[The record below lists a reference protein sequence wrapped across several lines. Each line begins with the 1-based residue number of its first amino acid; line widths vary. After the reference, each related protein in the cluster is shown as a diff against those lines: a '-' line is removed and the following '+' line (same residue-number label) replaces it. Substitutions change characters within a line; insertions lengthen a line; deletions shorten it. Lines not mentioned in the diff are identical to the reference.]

1 MDAIRLCPYCLRPA
15 PIPASACPHCAHRF
29 AGVNP
34 AGSLPVGTVLAGRY
48 TIGELIRVDG
58 EGILYQGA
66 ENHGAFRVTVKE
78 YLPLTLSAERTD
90 GLMLRP
96 KPGSEVLFKT
106 TRMDFADL
114 YRSIQ
119 RITPANGLE
128 AVLDV
133 VEANNTV
140 YAVMESPG
148 GRPLQK
154 WLEEHPGPVDPAQ
167 AREMLRPVFDGV
179 VAMHRVGLVH
189 RGICPENIR
198 VLENGRARLTGYA
211 TVGLRTAGSGL
222 HEQLYEGYSAP
233 EQYSTT
239 EFEGRYTD
247 EYSLAAV
254 VYRMVCGQSPVP
266 AAQRL
271 VSDSNPRARTLERA
285 VPEYVS
291 DVLWMGLQLRPAERI
306 QTVPQLFRA
315 LSSQEYT
322 TELTQTLQQAAPRP
336 QSTEEE
342 ERKKHI
348 LSLRNLLA
356 AILMT
361 VCGSMTTASMTA
373 AAILTLLIVWGL
385 VNQGLHTAKPAES
398 TPASEPASSLVTEP
412 VNLAPDFVG
421 MDYDSQVRN
430 NHSYA
435 GDYLFYV
442 TMEYSDTVEKGK
454 IIRQTPE
461 AGEVIEKGST
471 IDLVVSRGPQMVEM
485 PNVAGFTRDGAEQQL
500 AQVGLNAS
508 FYPIYN
514 DGSYV
519 SGCVAYCSEEPGA
532 MVEVGSTIIVYMA
545 AEVEAEVPATPPETT
560 TPSAGATPSAGQTE
574 PPADSTDYDT
584 D

>member
-1 MDAIRLCPYCLRPA
+1 MELALI
-15 PIPASACPHCAHRF
+15 CAQQVIVLF
-29 AGVNP
+29 LLIG
-34 AGSLPVGTVLAGRY
+34 VGTLAVKTGVLKL
-48 TIGELIRVDG
+48 EHK
-58 EGILYQGA
+58 Q
-66 ENHGAFRVTVKE
+66 
-78 YLPLTLSAERTD
+78 PLSNL
-90 GLMLRP
+90 
-96 KPGSEVLFKT
+96 
-106 TRMDFADL
+106 
-114 YRSIQ
+114 
-119 RITPANGLE
+119 
-128 AVLDV
+128 
-133 VEANNTV
+133 
-140 YAVMESPG
+140 
-148 GRPLQK
+148 
-154 WLEEHPGPVDPAQ
+154 
-167 AREMLRPVFDGV
+167 
-179 VAMHRVGLVH
+179 LV
-189 RGICPENIR
+189 NI
-198 VLENGRARLTGYA
+198 V
-211 TVGLRTAGSGL
+211 
-222 HEQLYEGYSAP
+222 
-233 EQYSTT
+233 
-239 EFEGRYTD
+239 
-247 EYSLAAV
+247 
-254 VYRMVCGQSPVP
+254 VP
-266 AAQRL
+266 AMIVNSYQMEF
-271 VSDSNPRARTLERA
+271 SLE
-285 VPEYVS
+285 
-291 DVLWMGLQLRPAERI
+291 I
-306 QTVPQLFRA
+306 
-315 LSSQEYT
+315 
-322 TELTQTLQQAAPRP
+322 
-336 QSTEEE
+336 
-342 ERKKHI
+342 
-348 LSLRNLLA
+348 LRNLLA
-356 AILMT
+356 AILILL
-361 VCGSMTTASMTA
+361 
-373 AAILTLLIVWGL
+373 AILTLLIVWGL

-461 AGEVIEKGST
+461 AGEVIEKGGT

>member
-1 MDAIRLCPYCLRPA
+1 M
-15 PIPASACPHCAHRF
+15 
-29 AGVNP
+29 
-34 AGSLPVGTVLAGRY
+34 
-48 TIGELIRVDG
+48 
-58 EGILYQGA
+58 
-66 ENHGAFRVTVKE
+66 
-78 YLPLTLSAERTD
+78 
-90 GLMLRP
+90 
-96 KPGSEVLFKT
+96 
-106 TRMDFADL
+106 
-114 YRSIQ
+114 
-119 RITPANGLE
+119 
-128 AVLDV
+128 
-133 VEANNTV
+133 
-140 YAVMESPG
+140 
-148 GRPLQK
+148 
-154 WLEEHPGPVDPAQ
+154 
-167 AREMLRPVFDGV
+167 
-179 VAMHRVGLVH
+179 
-189 RGICPENIR
+189 
-198 VLENGRARLTGYA
+198 
-211 TVGLRTAGSGL
+211 GLRTAGSGL

-356 AILMT
+356 AILILL
-361 VCGSMTTASMTA
+361 
-373 AAILTLLIVWGL
+373 AILTLLIVWGL
-385 VNQGLHTAKPAES
+385 VNQGLHTAKTAES

-421 MDYDSQVRN
+421 TGHDSQVRN
-430 NHSYA
+430 NNSYA

-442 TMEYSDTVEKGK
+442 TMEYSDTVEKGT

-519 SGCVAYCSEEPGA
+519 SGCVAYCSEEAGA

-560 TPSAGATPSAGQTE
+560 TPSAGTTPSAAQTE
-574 PPADSTDYDT
+574 PPTGGAGTEYDT

>member
-1 MDAIRLCPYCLRPA
+1 MTIICPYCLSELSERTA
-15 PIPASACPHCAHRF
+15 ACPQCGGRF
-29 AGVNP
+29 EGRNP
-34 AGSLPVGTVLAGRY
+34 VGTLPVGTVLGGRY
-48 TIGELIRVDG
+48 TVGEIEQVDG
-58 EGILYQGA
+58 EGILYRGA
-66 ENHGAFRVTVKE
+66 ENHGRFRVTIKE
-78 YLPLTLSAERTD
+78 YLPLTLAAERSTD
-90 GLMLRP
+90 ATLRP
-96 KPGSEVLFKT
+96 KLGSEVLFKT

-114 YRSIQ
+114 YRFIQ

-133 VEANNTV
+133 FEENNTV
-140 YAVMESPG
+140 YAVMENPG
-148 GRPLQK
+148 GCPLQK
-154 WLEEHPGPVDPAQ
+154 WLEEHGTVTPQQ
-167 AREMLRPVFDGV
+167 ACAMLEPVFNGV
-179 VAMHRVGLVH
+179 EAMHQVGLVH
-189 RGICPENIR
+189 RGICPANIR
-198 VLENGRARLTGYA
+198 IMDNGRARLTGYA

-322 TELTQTLQQAAPRP
+322 TELTRTLQQAAPRP

-342 ERKKHI
+342 EQKKHI

-356 AILMT
+356 AILILL
-361 VCGSMTTASMTA
+361 
-373 AAILTLLIVWGL
+373 AILTLLIVWGL

-398 TPASEPASSLVTEP
+398 TPASEPASSLVAEP

-461 AGEVIEKGST
+461 AGEVIEEGST

-574 PPADSTDYDT
+574 PPTGGAGTEYDT

>member
-1 MDAIRLCPYCLRPA
+1 MEATRLCPYCLQPLPGA
-15 PIPASACPHCAHRF
+15 AQSCPHCGKSF
-29 AGVNP
+29 AGRNP
-34 AGSLPVGTVLAGRY
+34 GGTLPVGTVLAGRY
-48 TIGELIRVDG
+48 TVGEMLSIDG
-58 EGILYQGA
+58 EGILYRGA
-66 ENHGAFRVTVKE
+66 ENLGRFRVTIKE
-78 YLPLTLSAERTD
+78 YLPITLTAERTAEST
-90 GLMLRP
+90 LRP
-96 KPGSEVLFKT
+96 KTGSEVLFKT

-133 VEANNTV
+133 VEANNSV
-140 YAVMESPG
+140 YAILENLG
-148 GRPLQK
+148 GTPLDQ
-154 WLEEHPGPVDPAQ
+154 WLENHPGTIRPDDACT
-167 AREMLRPVFDGV
+167 MLQPVFEGV
-179 VAMHRVGLVH
+179 AAMHKIGLVH

-198 VLENGRARLTGYA
+198 VMENDRCRLAGYA

-306 QTVPQLFRA
+306 QTVPQLFQA

-356 AILMT
+356 AILILL
-361 VCGSMTTASMTA
+361 
-373 AAILTLLIVWGL
+373 AILTLLIVWGL

-430 NHSYA
+430 NNSYA

-560 TPSAGATPSAGQTE
+560 TPSAGTTPSAAQTE
-574 PPADSTDYDT
+574 PPTGGAGTEYDT